1 MGSRTRKI
9 ASKKIGPIKKGALHE
24 ELGVSKDRKIPA
36 KDLEVKPDDSPLT
49 VKRKTFAKNA
59 KKWKK

>member
-1 MGSRTRKI
+1 MARKS
-9 ASKKIGPIKKGALHE
+9 AKKIGPVKKGALHKD
-24 ELGVSKDRKIPA
+24 LGIPEDRKIPA
-36 KDLEVKPDDSPLT
+36 KDLAVSPEDSPQL